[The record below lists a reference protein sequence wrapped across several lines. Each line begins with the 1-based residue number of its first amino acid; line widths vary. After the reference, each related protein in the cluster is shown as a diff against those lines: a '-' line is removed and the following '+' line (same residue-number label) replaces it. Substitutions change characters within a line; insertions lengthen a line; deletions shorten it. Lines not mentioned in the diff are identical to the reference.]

1 MSQNNMEEPALGE
14 LTQDEVFRLLERT
27 ASEDHPNPERKGC
40 PSPETLAAFARN
52 PRLFPMDDLI
62 FEHLQ
67 NCSPCFRWVRAR
79 KG

>member
-1 MSQNNMEEPALGE
+1 MSHNRPEGSVQGE
-14 LTQDEVFRLLERT
+14 LSQEEVFRLLERT

-40 PSPETLAAFARN
+40 PSQETLEALVQN
-52 PRLFPMDDLI
+52 PRQFTMTDPI